1 MIGYVKGVLAH
12 KQEGMV
18 IVECNGVGYELFV
31 SNNTLA
37 ELPYSGEEC
46 KLFSYLHVKEDGV
59 CLYGFASMEEK
70 ELFNKIISVSG
81 IGPKGAI
88 GLLSGMNLAQLS
100 NAIATSNVNEL
111 SKIKGLGKKTAER
124 LCLELKD
131 KIGIQGAFDDVD
143 ISNVGAMSDAI
154 EVLVSLGITKN
165 EATAL
170 AKRVA
175 KADMAVEEIIS
186 LCLQQMGR

>member
-37 ELPYSGEEC
+37 ELPYNGEEC
-46 KLFSYLHVKEDGV
+46 KLFSYLHVKEDGI

-143 ISNVGAMSDAI
+143 ISNVVAISDAI

>member
-37 ELPYSGEEC
+37 ELPYNGEEC
-46 KLFSYLHVKEDGV
+46 KLFSYLHVKEDGI

-88 GLLSGMNLAQLS
+88 GLLSGMNLTQLS

-124 LCLELKD
+124 LVVELKNS
-131 KIGIQGAFDDVD
+131 FDDVD
-143 ISNVGAMSDAI
+143 ISNVGAISDAI

>member
-1 MIGYVKGVLAH
+1 M
-12 KQEGMV
+12 
-18 IVECNGVGYELFV
+18 
-31 SNNTLA
+31 
-37 ELPYSGEEC
+37 
-46 KLFSYLHVKEDGV
+46 
-59 CLYGFASMEEK
+59 
-70 ELFNKIISVSG
+70 
-81 IGPKGAI
+81 
-88 GLLSGMNLAQLS
+88 
-100 NAIATSNVNEL
+100 NEL

-143 ISNVGAMSDAI
+143 ISNVGAISDAI